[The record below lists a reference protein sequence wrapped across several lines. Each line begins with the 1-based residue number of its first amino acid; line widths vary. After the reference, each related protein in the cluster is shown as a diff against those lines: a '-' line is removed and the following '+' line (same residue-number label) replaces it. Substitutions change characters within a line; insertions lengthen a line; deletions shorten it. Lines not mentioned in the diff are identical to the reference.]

1 MHPWQGL
8 KNTAK
13 ITIIAQAPGIH
24 AQELGIFF
32 NDLSDDN
39 LREWLGIDRECFYDS
54 GYFAVVP
61 MDYYFP
67 GKGKT
72 GDLPPRKG
80 FAEKWHKKTLYLM
93 PNKQLILLI
102 GAYAQ

>member
-1 MHPWQGL
+1 MYDEDDISYTERGIKPL
-8 KNTAK
+8 FSALETAQ
-13 ITIIAQAPGIH
+13 IIIIAQAPGIR

-32 NDLSDDN
+32 NDLSGDK

-72 GDLPPRKG
+72 GGLTSKKRIYRKM
-80 FAEKWHKKTLYLM
+80 A
-93 PNKQLILLI
+93 
-102 GAYAQ
+102 

>member
-72 GDLPPRKG
+72 GTYLQEKDLQKNGIRK
-80 FAEKWHKKTLYLM
+80 H
-93 PNKQLILLI
+93 
-102 GAYAQ
+102 